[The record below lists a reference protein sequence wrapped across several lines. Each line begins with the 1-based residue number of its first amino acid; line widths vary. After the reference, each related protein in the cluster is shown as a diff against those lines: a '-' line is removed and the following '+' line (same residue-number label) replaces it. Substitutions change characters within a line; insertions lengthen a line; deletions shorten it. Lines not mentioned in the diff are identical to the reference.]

1 MTNLV
6 LPRASRRKFLKG
18 AAAVGLTFTGL
29 SRRAWAEEEKQL
41 NFYNWDTYIGA
52 TTIDTFTEKTG
63 IAVQTDFFANNE
75 ELLAKL
81 KQGNPGYDVIVPSDY
96 MVATMITLGIV
107 NELDDSQI
115 PNKKNVDPTMSNPAY
130 DPNLKHCVPYMFGTL
145 GIGYRKSK
153 VETPT
158 SWADVLDSDKYAGR
172 IALLADQ
179 RVVLGIALHYLG
191 YSMNT
196 TNPDEINKARDLL
209 IKQKKNLKA
218 FAPDEGQNM
227 LAAGDVDIV
236 MEWNGDILQV
246 SAEDDDLAYAIP
258 NEGTNVFVD
267 NMCVPK
273 DGPHPSN
280 AHAFINHINDPTVN
294 AEICTTINYA
304 TANIEARKLLPPE
317 TLSNPAIYPSPEIIA
332 KSEQILDVGEAT
344 TLYDEAWT
352 QVQAA

>member
-1 MTNLV
+1 MNSLM
-6 LPRASRRKFLKG
+6 LPRATRRNFLKG
-18 AAAVGLTFTGL
+18 AAAVGLTVTGL
-29 SRRAWAEEEKQL
+29 SRRALAEEEKAL

-63 IAVQTDFFANNE
+63 IAVQSDFFANNE

-96 MVATMITLGIV
+96 MVGTMITLGILD
-107 NELDDSQI
+107 ELNASQI
-115 PNKKNVDPTMSNPAY
+115 PNLKNIDPAMNNPAY
-130 DPNLKHCVPYMFGTL
+130 DPGMKHSVPYMFGTV

-158 SWADVLDSDKYAGR
+158 SWKDVLDSDKYSGR

-179 RVVLGIALHYLG
+179 RVVLGVTLKYLG

-196 TNPDEINKARDLL
+196 TNPEEINKARDLL
-209 IKQKKNLKA
+209 IKQKKHLKA

-246 SAEDDDLAYAIP
+246 AAEDEDLAYVVP

-267 NMCVPK
+267 NLCIPK
-273 DGPHPSN
+273 DAPHPMN
-280 AHAFINHINDPTVN
+280 AHALIDHINDPAVN
-294 AEICTTINYA
+294 AEICNTINYA

-317 TLSNPAIYPSPEIIA
+317 TLSNPAIYPASDIVA
-332 KSEQILDVGEAT
+332 KSEQILDIGDAT

>member
-1 MTNLV
+1 M
-6 LPRASRRKFLKG
+6 
-18 AAAVGLTFTGL
+18 VG
-29 SRRAWAEEEKQL
+29 
-41 NFYNWDTYIGA
+41 
-52 TTIDTFTEKTG
+52 
-63 IAVQTDFFANNE
+63 
-75 ELLAKL
+75 
-81 KQGNPGYDVIVPSDY
+81 
-96 MVATMITLGIV
+96 TMITLGILE
-107 NELDDSQI
+107 ELNAAQI
-115 PNKKNVDPTMSNPAY
+115 PNLKNVDPAMNNPAY
-130 DPNLKHCVPYMFGTL
+130 DPGLKHSVPYMFGTV

-158 SWADVLDSDKYAGR
+158 SWADVLDSDKYSGR

-179 RVVLGIALHYLG
+179 RVVLGVTLKYLG
-191 YSMNT
+191 FSMNT

-209 IKQKKNLKA
+209 IKQKKHLKA

-246 SAEDDDLAYAIP
+246 AAEDDDLAYAVP
-258 NEGTNVFVD
+258 DEGTNVFVD
-267 NMCVPK
+267 NLCIPK
-273 DGPHPSN
+273 DAPHPGN
-280 AHAFINHINDPTVN
+280 AHALIDHINDPTVN

-317 TLSNPAIYPSPEIIA
+317 TLSNPAIYPAADIVA
-332 KSEQILDVGEAT
+332 KSEQILDIGEAT

>member
-1 MTNLV
+1 MNRLM
-6 LPRASRRKFLKG
+6 LPRATRRNFLKG

-29 SRRAWAEEEKQL
+29 SRRAFAEEEKAL
-41 NFYNWDTYIGA
+41 NLYNWDTYIGA
-52 TTIDTFTEKTG
+52 TTVDTFTEKTG
-63 IAVQTDFFANNE
+63 IEVQSDFFANNE

-81 KQGNPGYDVIVPSDY
+81 KQGNPGYDIIVPSDY
-96 MVATMITLGIV
+96 MVGTMITLGILE
-107 NELDDSQI
+107 ELNASQI
-115 PNKKNVDPTMSNPAY
+115 PNLKNVDPAMNNPAY
-130 DPNLKHCVPYMFGTL
+130 DPGLKHSVPYMFGTV

-158 SWADVLDSDKYAGR
+158 SWADVLDSDKYSGR

-179 RVVLGIALHYLG
+179 RVVLGVTLKYLG
-191 YSMNT
+191 FSMNT

-209 IKQKKNLKA
+209 IKQKKHLKA

-246 SAEDDDLAYAIP
+246 AAEDEDIAYVVP

-267 NMCVPK
+267 NLCIPK
-273 DGPHPSN
+273 DAPHPLN
-280 AHAFINHINDPTVN
+280 AHAFIDHVNDPAVN
-294 AEICTTINYA
+294 AEICNTINYA

-317 TLSNPAIYPSPEIIA
+317 TLSNPAIYPASDIVA
-332 KSEQILDVGEAT
+332 KSEQILDLGDAT

>member
-63 IAVQTDFFANNE
+63 IAVQSDFFANNE

-96 MVATMITLGIV
+96 MVGTMITLGIV
-107 NELDDSQI
+107 EPLDKSKI
-115 PNKKNVDPTMSNPAY
+115 
-130 DPNLKHCVPYMFGTL
+130 PNLKNIDPSMTNPPYDPDLKHSVPYMFGTV

-158 SWADVLDSDKYAGR
+158 SWADVLDSDKYSGR

-191 YSMNT
+191 FSMNT

-209 IKQKKNLKA
+209 IKQKPHLKA

-246 SAEDDDLAYAIP
+246 SLEDDDLAYVVP
-258 NEGTNVFVD
+258 KEGTNLFVD
-267 NMCVPK
+267 NLCIPK
-273 DGPHPSN
+273 DGPHPLN
-280 AHAFINHINDPTVN
+280 AHAFIDHVNDPAVN
-294 AEICTTINYA
+294 AEIAETIMYA
-304 TANIEARKLLPPE
+304 TANAEARKLLPPE
-317 TLSNPAIYPSPEIIA
+317 ILNNPAINPPPDLIA
-332 KSEQILDVGEAT
+332 KSVLIQDIGDAT